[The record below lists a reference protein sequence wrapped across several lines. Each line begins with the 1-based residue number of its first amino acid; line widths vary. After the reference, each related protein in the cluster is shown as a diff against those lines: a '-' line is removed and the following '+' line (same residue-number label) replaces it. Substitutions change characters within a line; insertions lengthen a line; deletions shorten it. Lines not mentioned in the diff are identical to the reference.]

1 VAARSE
7 PVGVD
12 GHVVGTLRVSVGI
25 ARAWLIC
32 GECAVREAVVATV
45 DLPLEARLE
54 TRPAGGILSGLVLH
68 AEKMRGQ
75 AQAVP
80 RVLR

>member
-1 VAARSE
+1 MAARSK
-7 PVGVD
+7 PIGID
-12 GHVVGTLRVSVGI
+12 GHVVGTLRVPVGI
-25 ARAWLIC
+25 AWLVRS
-32 GECAVREAVVATV
+32 ECAVREPVVTTV

-54 TRPAGGILSGLVLH
+54 TRPAWGVLGGFVLLH

-80 RVLR
+80 RILR